1 MTASGQYIAQ
11 IPQRLHASRLTTG
24 RNVLQE
30 PVKPGLIIRLG
41 ISVISAAVQVV
52 NALQEGISKCPI
64 CHPIKD
70 FFYIHDMY
78 LRNVFLD
85 TTVSDK

>member
-30 PVKPGLIIRLG
+30 PVKPIAASFGVLIVIFG
-41 ISVISAAVQVV
+41 I
-52 NALQEGISKCPI
+52 
-64 CHPIKD
+64 
-70 FFYIHDMY
+70 M
-78 LRNVFLD
+78 R
-85 TTVSDK
+85 

>member
-30 PVKPGLIIRLG
+30 PVKPIASSFGVLIVIFG
-41 ISVISAAVQVV
+41 I
-52 NALQEGISKCPI
+52 
-64 CHPIKD
+64 
-70 FFYIHDMY
+70 M
-78 LRNVFLD
+78 R
-85 TTVSDK
+85 